1 MYFKKRNNTSLNKDI
16 TTIREYLSRVGDL
29 SATNGEI
36 EDKYAEFS
44 ESRYAAG
51 WMCLD
56 DEVLDEFAT
65 WLDHNLNES

>member
-1 MYFKKRNNTSLNKDI
+1 MYFKKRNNTSINNDV

-29 SATNGEI
+29 SATDEEI

-51 WMCLD
+51 WMRLD
-56 DEVLDEFAT
+56 DELLDEFAT
-65 WLDHNLNES
+65 WLNHELNEK

>member
-16 TTIREYLSRVGDL
+16 ATIREYLSRVGDL
-29 SATNGEI
+29 SATNEEI

-51 WMCLD
+51 WMRLD
-56 DEVLDEFAT
+56 DELLDEFAT